1 MKIKG
6 YIGVAGLIHVI
17 LAHWLT
23 GNVMRHTVI
32 SGVDILQGHL
42 CNKFG
47 YSAPDDV
54 FVDKEKHTH
63 TRTEI
68 SFNIEFY
75 S

>member
-1 MKIKG
+1 
-6 YIGVAGLIHVI
+6 
-17 LAHWLT
+17 
-23 GNVMRHTVI
+23 MRHTVI
-32 SGVDILQGHL
+32 SGVDKNLQGHL

-47 YSAPDDV
+47 CSAPDDV